1 MSPEKK
7 AYRQKLKDAVK
18 IMNFETD
25 LINTVEK
32 LKIIEKNSNLLLFS
46 DIDIDIGIPESI
58 IPHELKTL
66 CYN

>member
-32 LKIIEKNSNLLLFS
+32 LKIIEKDSNLILFS
-46 DIDIDIGIPESI
+46 DIYIGIPENI

-66 CYN
+66 GYN